1 MRHIALALA
10 GIMLLAPAVVAA
22 QQFSSLEERMTYKE
36 FRAAGL
42 EKLSPDELAAL
53 NAWLRKDLPQVAAA
67 VAAPGA
73 AASTTAP
80 PAEDRRGFISSAAD
94 QGPESDVVSRIV
106 GAFHGWTDKQVFT
119 LENGQVWQIQ
129 DTRASL
135 AGVDLMNPKVTFSRS
150 IISGWYMKVEGY
162 NSRAKAVRIK

>member
-1 MRHIALALA
+1 MRHLVFAVSAIFLVIPALA
-10 GIMLLAPAVVAA
+10 AA
-22 QQFSSLEERMTYKE
+22 QSFSSLEERMTYQE

-53 NAWLRKDLPQVAAA
+53 NDWLRKELPQAAA
-67 VAAPGA
+67 AAPSTA
-73 AASTTAP
+73 AGTTAP
-80 PAEDRRGFISSAAD
+80 PVEDRRGFPASASD
-94 QGPESDVVSRIV
+94 QGPDEDIVSRIV